1 MESKLPLFYKFAPGL
16 VVVTLLV
23 VAYFTVSF
31 VEEKATEVVD
41 ESGIFTVL
49 KDFKETAREIKRV
62 VDLFQNSASN
72 RGGISQREIPAQP
85 EPKVKKPAP
94 AKLADTPRVIAD
106 FSSENK
112 NFAISVLNSKGASGR
127 FSYDIE
133 SEDEGAPVSVK
144 LTAENFG
151 PQPGTDGYINGKIDF
166 KPPVKTHDAQA
177 IELKVKGTGIK
188 SFGLTLMSKDGD
200 SWFGWDIKESGV
212 TGEWTTI
219 TARFTSFNLWRYDMK
234 TRKYSRMGGWIDP
247 ELIDSVRIYLQPRHL
262 KGDGPGVLWV
272 GSVALR

>member
-1 MESKLPLFYKFAPGL
+1 MESKLPLFYKVAPGL
-16 VVVTLLV
+16 FFVVLLAL
-23 VAYFTVSF
+23 AYLAVSF
-31 VEEKATEVVD
+31 VEEKTTEVVD

-49 KDFKETAREIKRV
+49 EDFKETAREIKRV

-72 RGGISQREIPAQP
+72 RGGMSQREVPVQP
-85 EPKVKKPAP
+85 KPKVKKPAS
-94 AKLADTPRVIAD
+94 AKLSDTPQVIAD

-133 SEDEGAPVSVK
+133 AENEGAPVSVK
-144 LTAENFG
+144 LVAENFG
-151 PQPGTDGYINGKIDF
+151 PQPGADGYINGKIDF
-166 KPPVKTHDAQA
+166 KTPVKTHNAQA
-177 IELKVKGTGIK
+177 IELKVKGLGIK
-188 SFGLTLMSKDGD
+188 SFGLTLMSKNGD
-200 SWFGWDIKESGV
+200 SWFGWDIKENEV

-219 TARFTSFNLWRYDMK
+219 TARFTSFNLWRYDVK
-234 TRKYSRMGGWIDP
+234 TRKYNRMGGWIDP
-247 ELIDSVRIYLQPRHL
+247 ELIDSVRVYLRPHHL